1 MNSARMHATIQIAP
15 PVDHSACDRARQCDH
30 IERLL
35 DAGDKEVSLGRYP
48 EATLSY
54 YSVFQPE
61 LCGAREF
68 GLRRVASMDL
78 FEEAASRLRV
88 VASRYAEELLERRC
102 LLAGESPDGPIGVPR
117 GALNLYLI
125 SNQHEVFTEH
135 ALQYAFA
142 ERRTR
147 NINRFL
153 ASSVRARLL
162 HLQDVSQCAPL
173 LREEQETIAGLAGFE
188 QKMHA
193 RLVERIDP
201 E

>member
-1 MNSARMHATIQIAP
+1 MNSARMHATIQITPA
-15 PVDHSACDRARQCDH
+15 VDRSECDRESQCDH
-30 IERLL
+30 IARLL
-35 DAGDKEVSLGRYP
+35 DGGEEEVSLGRYA

-54 YSVFQPE
+54 YSIFQPE
-61 LCGAREF
+61 LCGTREF
-68 GLRRVASMDL
+68 GLRRVAPMHL

-125 SNQHEVFTEH
+125 SNQHDVFTEQ
-135 ALQYAFA
+135 ALQYAFE
-142 ERRTR
+142 ERRKR

-153 ASSVRARLL
+153 ASSVRARLF
-162 HLQDVSQCAPL
+162 HLQNVSRCAPL
-173 LREEQETIAGLAGFE
+173 LREERDSIRGLSGFE

-193 RLVERIDP
+193 WLVERIGP